1 MWTDL
6 TVPDAVAVSG
16 FYAAVVGWES
26 VGIEMGGYQ
35 DYCMMPPGAKK
46 PAGGI
51 CHARGENKNLPAQ
64 WLVYIT
70 VANLRKS
77 LKACA
82 AKGGV
87 IVAPERDM
95 GGAKMAVIRDPA
107 GAVAALFQPAE
118 EKPAKKT
125 KTKPGKKSK

>member
-1 MWTDL
+1 MDRF
-6 TVPDAVAVSG
+6 D
-16 FYAAVVGWES
+16 
-26 VGIEMGGYQ
+26 
-35 DYCMMPPGAKK
+35 GA
-46 PAGGI
+46 GCG
-51 CHARGENKNLPAQ
+51 RGERILRGGGRVEIGGNRNGRLPRLLYDAAKCEKTGGWHLPRPRGNKNLPTQ
-64 WLVYIT
+64 SLVYIT